1 MPPRLLALP
10 RSLTK
15 GGRAGGRR
23 RICRKM
29 LLFLHGKR
37 EEGGSEEGEHSGGGA
52 EDVALRAENS
62 FLGVNDFSADLH
74 FHACVE

>member
-1 MPPRLLALP
+1 
-10 RSLTK
+10 
-15 GGRAGGRR
+15 
-23 RICRKM
+23 M

-37 EEGGSEEGEHSGGGA
+37 EEGGREGEHSGGGA
-52 EDVALRAENS
+52 EDVALRAKNS